1 MKSVKVRVLSM
12 VFFYC
17 YAVSLWA
24 AAASDHE
31 YILFVGNPGVG
42 KSTLI
47 NSIYGRNVAPSGLSA
62 GVGMTKTFNSYEF
75 NGRTY
80 LDTPGLADAEIRAK
94 AAVEIEKALKQN
106 GRYRIFF
113 VLTLEAGRIKPE
125 DVIKIKTVMD
135 AIRIKDAKFN
145 IIINKVCGAEKR
157 QVFNNSADFAELC
170 GTI

>member
-47 NSIYGRNVAPSGLSA
+47 NSICGRNVAPSGISA
-62 GVGMTKTFNSYEF
+62 GVGMTKDFNSYRF

-80 LDTPGLADAEIRAK
+80 LDTPGLADAAIRAK
-94 AAVEIEKALKQN
+94 AAEEIEKALKQD
-106 GRYRIFF
+106 GKYRIFF
-113 VLTLEAGRIKPE
+113 ILTLEGARVKPE
-125 DVIKIKTVMD
+125 DVTTINTVMD
-135 AIRIKDAKFN
+135 AIKTKDAKFN
-145 IIINKVCGAEKR
+145 IIINKV
-157 QVFNNSADFAELC
+157 
-170 GTI
+170 